1 MGLAG
6 SCFDVLHLLKYP
18 PMDVIGTV
26 RMNGVEELHACR
38 MRCVGNSVSLFVKT
52 WFLTV
57 VNQHAIS
64 FTLKAMAAR

>member
-1 MGLAG
+1 
-6 SCFDVLHLLKYP
+6 
-18 PMDVIGTV
+18 MDVIGTV